1 MTFDALIVKALVKD
15 NSKASKTRTTYFF
28 IMNLLYVIV
37 AGLSFNKTLGPF
49 CSVNQAYPPV
59 MSLTALLFWINTIF
73 HFYLEANGY
82 FMIKTES
89 SEQKMFQSQMQVY
102 LKY

>member
-1 MTFDALIVKALVKD
+1 VTFDALIVKGLVEE
-15 NSKASKTRTTYFF
+15 NLKASQTRSKYFF
-28 IMNLLYVIV
+28 IMNLFYAIV

-49 CSVNQAYPPV
+49 CSFNQAYPPV
-59 MSLTALLFWINTIF
+59 MSLTAVLFWINTIF

-89 SEQKMFQSQMQVY
+89 SEQKMFLSQMQVY